1 MYDISNPNLS
11 LFESIGL
18 LTGLKPDASILVV
31 DVCDSDDYI
40 QDSIGALRIMGQ
52 SATILVVINSNFP
65 SDQKSIRYEYRDRMD
80 VLESK
85 YDMSIVDL
93 RNDED

>member
-1 MYDISNPNLS
+1 
-11 LFESIGL
+11 
-18 LTGLKPDASILVV
+18 
-31 DVCDSDDYI
+31 
-40 QDSIGALRIMGQ
+40 MGQ

-93 RNDED
+93 RNDEDSKKMADIVIDYFLG